1 MFQTPFSPETAS
13 VGLTRSCVSSA
24 AAVNSL
30 AVEPGS
36 KGSVNVEAL
45 GAPPPAAC
53 RDASA
58 SSSPLFGSRNT
69 TSPPSARNCPIAS
82 SRPRS
87 AISCSSASIVSVTS
101 LPGTGSRV
109 LRPGES

>member
-13 VGLTRSCVSSA
+13 VSVTRSCASSA

-36 KGSVNVEAL
+36 NGSVKVDAL
-45 GAPPPAAC
+45 GAPPAAAW
-53 RDASA
+53 REASA
-58 SSSPLFGSRNT
+58 SSSPLFGSRKT
-69 TSPPSARNCPIAS
+69 TSPPSASIWPMAS

-101 LPGTGSRV
+101 LPAMGSRV
-109 LRPGES
+109 FRPGES